1 MAETYLNDCDQN
13 KEDIENNQEVD
24 DVNVMILEQD

>member
-1 MAETYLNDCDQN
+1 MAETYKNDCDQN
-13 KEDIENNQEVD
+13 KEDIENDQEFD

>member
-13 KEDIENNQEVD
+13 KEDIENDQEVD